1 MRGLWLMT
9 LILLAV
15 TLAIIGCGG
24 DGESPQP
31 TGPGSSQI
39 PAAFEGTWEG
49 RVSGEDFRFRIA
61 SQGNSTAENLTVD
74 CTGTLE
80 AVASTATTLAMEVH
94 LESGPC
100 LDRAIVV
107 FDLQGADQVN
117 YRLFDSGTDYN
128 TGTPLVEGPLTR
140 TSG

>member
-9 LILLAV
+9 FIFLAA
-15 TLAIIGCGG
+15 TLAIVGCGG
-24 DGESPQP
+24 GDESPQP
-31 TGPGSSQI
+31 TGFGSPEI

-80 AVASTATTLAMEVH
+80 AVASKATMLAMKVH
-94 LESGPC
+94 LGSGTC

-107 FDLQGADQVN
+107 LDLLSVGQVN
-117 YRLFDSGTDYN
+117 YRLFDSGTDYT
-128 TGTPLVEGPLTR
+128 TGTPLIEGPLAR